1 MTHSLLRRMAIILAV
16 PCSAVL
22 VTPPLA
28 SAGAQTT
35 DSAAVVRTITRFHAS
50 LVAGDST
57 AALDLLAANVTI
69 LESGGVETRAEYR
82 SHHLPGDIAY
92 AQAVKTERG
101 SVRVVVNG
109 DVAWATSTSTT
120 EGEYKGRAIN
130 SAGAE
135 LMVLTRAKGAP
146 DGWRMSAI
154 HWSSRT
160 RRP

>member
-1 MTHSLLRRMAIILAV
+1 MTTTIPRRMAMILAV
-16 PCSAVL
+16 SWSACL
-22 VTPPLA
+22 VMPPLA
-28 SAGAQTT
+28 SAGAQTA
-35 DSAAVVRTITRFHAS
+35 DSAAVVRTITRFHKS
-50 LVAGDST
+50 LVDGDSV
-57 AALDLLAANVTI
+57 AALDLLTGSVTV

-92 AQAVKTERG
+92 AQAVKTARG
-101 SVRVVVNG
+101 SVSVVVHG

-135 LMVLTRAKGAP
+135 LLVLTRANGAP
-146 DGWRMSAI
+146 DGWRISAI
-154 HWSSRT
+154 HWSSRA